1 VSPRAP
7 LSPSL
12 QGNPGLDRWIRIA
25 RDGAVHVY
33 TGKVELGQGL
43 RTAIA
48 RIAAEELD
56 VALERVVVHTA
67 DTAQGPVE
75 FPTVGSL
82 SVEHS
87 GGAVRQAA
95 AEARQLLLEEAAK
108 RLDAPVAELVVRDG
122 WVSSRD
128 GGTGVGYA
136 ELQGGRPFEHEITG
150 EVAPKAPSQHRIV
163 GRPGPRIDLLPKLR
177 GGAFLHD
184 MRLPGMLFGRVVR
197 PPNAAATLRA
207 VDLDAVRALPGVAA
221 VVRDGRFLGVVA
233 EREEQAL
240 QARDRLRDAC
250 DWDVPE
256 LYPGSQRDVIEWLR
270 AQPCE
275 RYPVVDGTAAAGP
288 VPAHVDPPDAAATL
302 AARYA
307 RPFLMHASI
316 GPSAAVALL
325 EEGEHGRLA
334 VWSHSQ
340 GVALLRLALADVL
353 GLPRDA
359 IRVVHADGPGCYGHN
374 GADDAALDA
383 ALLARAVPGRPVSLQ
398 WTRED
403 EHAWEPYGPATCVDL
418 RASLDAAGRIV
429 DWSHETTSLTHLGR
443 PMPGEG
449 GSQLLAAWHL
459 ERPQPRPE
467 PRARLAHEVGIHRN
481 AWPAYAIPRVR
492 VVKQLVK
499 SAAFRTSSLRSL
511 GAFANVF
518 AIESFMDELA
528 AAAGVDP
535 VALRLRHLDDPR
547 ARAVIEAATG
557 RAGWRRAGGRGRGQG
572 FAYARYENSKAYAAV
587 VVDVSVAGDGA
598 IRLERAVVAAD
609 AGQVVD
615 PPGLANQLEGGL
627 VQAASWTLREEV
639 RFDARRITSIDWD
652 TYPILGFADVPDVET
667 VLLDRPEEPCL
678 GAGEASQGPTPA
690 AIANAVFH
698 ATGARLRRTPF
709 TPERVREALSQ
720 RR

>member
-1 VSPRAP
+1 VSPPTP

-12 QGNPGLDRWIRIA
+12 QGNPELDRWIRIGK
-25 RDGAVHVY
+25 DGSVHVY

-56 VALERVVVHTA
+56 VRLERVRVHTA
-67 DTAQGPVE
+67 DTAAGPVE

-95 AEARQLLLEEAAK
+95 AEAKRLLLEAASA
-108 RLDAPVAELVVRDG
+108 RLGMPIAELTVRDG
-122 WVSSRD
+122 RVS
-128 GGTGVGYA
+128 GGGGSGVDYA
-136 ELQGGRPFEHEITG
+136 ELQGGRPFEHRISG
-150 EVAPKAPSQHRIV
+150 EVSPKPPAQHRIV
-163 GRPGPRIDLLPKLR
+163 GRPGPRIDLLEKLR

-184 MRLPGMLFGRVVR
+184 MRPPGLLFGRVVR
-197 PPNAAATLRA
+197 PPNDGAVLSA
-207 VDLDAVRALPGVAA
+207 VDLEAVRALPGVVAA
-221 VVRDGRFLGVVA
+221 VRDGRFLGVIA
-233 EREEQAL
+233 EREEQA
-240 QARDRLRDAC
+240 DRASEHLRSGC
-250 DWDVPE
+250 RWQVPE
-256 LYPGSQRDVIEWLR
+256 VFPADLDPIDWLR

-275 RYPVVDGTAAAGP
+275 RYPVVEGTARAGP
-288 VPAHVDPPDAAATL
+288 VLPHADPPDAATSL
-302 AARYA
+302 AASYA

-316 GPSAAVALL
+316 GPSAAIARFDAGALC
-325 EEGEHGRLA
+325 

-353 GLPRDA
+353 GLPREA
-359 IRVVHADGPGCYGHN
+359 VRVVHADGAGCYGHN

-383 ALLARAVPGRPVSLQ
+383 ALLARAVPGRPVLLQ

-403 EHAWEPYGPATCVDL
+403 ECTWEPYGPAMCVDL
-418 RASLDAAGRIV
+418 RASLDASGRII

-443 PMPGEG
+443 PLPGDG

-459 ERPQPRPE
+459 ETPHPRPE
-467 PRARLAHEVGIHRN
+467 PRARLGHEVGIHRN
-481 AWPAYAIPRVR
+481 AWPAYSIPRVR

-499 SAAFRTSSLRSL
+499 ARAFRTSSLRSL

-535 VALRLRHLDDPR
+535 VELRLRHLDDPR
-547 ARAVIEAATG
+547 ARAVVEAAT
-557 RAGWRRAGGRGRGQG
+557 RRADSRSSGGGRRGRG
-572 FAYARYENSKAYAAV
+572 FAFARYENAKAYAAIV
-587 VVDVSVAGDGA
+587 VEVSVAGDGA
-598 IRLERAVVAAD
+598 IRLERAVIAAD

-615 PPGLANQLEGGL
+615 PSGLVNQLEGGFL
-627 VQAASWTLREEV
+627 QAASWTLREEV
-639 RFDARRITSIDWD
+639 RFDARHITSTDWES
-652 TYPILGFADVPDVET
+652 YPILGFADVPEIET

-678 GAGEASQGPTPA
+678 GAGEATQGPTPA

-709 TPERVREALSQ
+709 TPERLREALSSPE
-720 RR
+720 